1 MPQGHDDPGRRQ
13 QAPDGS
19 DEPTPETDGLLA
31 GVTVVDLTRA
41 LAGPTC
47 TALLGDLGAEVIKV
61 EGLPHGDGARSWSP
75 FKGDD
80 SLYFASVNRNKSS
93 VAISLREDRGRE
105 VLERLIARA
114 DVLVEN
120 FRPGTL
126 ARMGFPVEELRR
138 THPRLVIAS
147 LSGFGSHGPERSTPG
162 LDQIAQG
169 MSGLMSVTGD
179 SDGPPT
185 RVGVPIVDS
194 ITGVVGALAINA
206 ALVARARTGQGA
218 HVETSLLESAL
229 SMLSF
234 QAQQY
239 LSLDDVPVRNGN
251 DHPVIWPYGTFPT
264 ADDDINI
271 AAGSQSQWAALCRV
285 LGEPELAT
293 RPDYADGRDRLARR
307 EEVRDEVER
316 LLADRG
322 AGEVVTALREAGVP
336 AGPVYSLDQVFA
348 DPQVRSLDIVQDVTT
363 PSGDPLRLVR
373 GPVSVDGAAPRI
385 RKAPPALG
393 QDTRAIL
400 RRAGLSDTEIDELIM
415 SGVVGTH
422 ERHEG

>member
-1 MPQGHDDPGRRQ
+1 MTPGDDHRDQ
-13 QAPDGS
+13 TPDPSGELPPVS
-19 DEPTPETDGLLA
+19 GGLLA

-61 EGLPHGDGARSWSP
+61 EGLPHGDGARGWSP
-75 FKGDD
+75 FQGDD

-93 VAISLREDRGRE
+93 IAISLRDDRGRE
-105 VLERLIARA
+105 VLERLIAGA

-126 ARMGFPVEELRR
+126 ARMGFPIPELRR
-138 THPRLVIAS
+138 AHPRLVIAS
-147 LSGFGSHGPERSTPG
+147 LSGFGSRGPERATPG

-169 MSGLMSVTGD
+169 MSGLMSITGD
-179 SDGPPT
+179 RDGPPT

-206 ALVARARTGQGA
+206 ALVARDRTGQGA

-271 AAGSQSQWAALCRV
+271 AAGSQTQWSALCRV
-285 LGEPELAT
+285 LGDPELAT
-293 RPDYADGRDRLARR
+293 RPEYADGRERLARR
-307 EEVRDEVER
+307 EDVRAEVER
-316 LLADRG
+316 LLADRESR
-322 AGEVVTALREAGVP
+322 EVVTALREAGVP

-348 DPQVRSLDIVQDVTT
+348 DPQVSALEMVQDVTT
-363 PSGDPLRLVR
+363 HAGHPLRLVR
-373 GPVSVDGAAPRI
+373 GPVSVDGEAPPI
-385 RKAPPALG
+385 RKAPPSFG
-393 QDTRAIL
+393 QDTRATL
-400 RRAGLSDTEIDELIM
+400 RRAGLTDTEIDELIQ
-415 SGVVGTH
+415 SGVVNTP
-422 ERHEG
+422 ERRQR